1 MKKQCAKSR
10 LIVETLKFLMR
21 EHSTEKA
28 LDVARYNAQLLEPVE
43 FLRDVAGHI
52 LCLEPDDVFAE
63 ADIVE
68 AVISV
73 ASARD
78 ALQSEELPAAQL
90 AIPWRAWLHD
100 GVRIQ

>member
-1 MKKQCAKSR
+1 MNGARGFLIKSMLAILTR
-10 LIVETLKFLMR
+10 PVE
-21 EHSTEKA
+21 
-28 LDVARYNAQLLEPVE
+28 DCARYNAQVLEPVE

-52 LCLEPDDVFAE
+52 LCLEPDDVFSE

-73 ASARD
+73 AAARD
-78 ALQSEELPAAQL
+78 ALQSEKPQATQL

>member
-1 MKKQCAKSR
+1 MNGARGFLIKSMLTMLTR
-10 LIVETLKFLMR
+10 PVE
-21 EHSTEKA
+21 EH
-28 LDVARYNAQLLEPVE
+28 ARYNAQVLEPVE

-52 LCLEPDDVFAE
+52 LSLEPDDAFSE

-73 ASARD
+73 AAARD
-78 ALQSEELPAAQL
+78 ALESKEPQATQL

-100 GVRIQ
+100 GVQIQ